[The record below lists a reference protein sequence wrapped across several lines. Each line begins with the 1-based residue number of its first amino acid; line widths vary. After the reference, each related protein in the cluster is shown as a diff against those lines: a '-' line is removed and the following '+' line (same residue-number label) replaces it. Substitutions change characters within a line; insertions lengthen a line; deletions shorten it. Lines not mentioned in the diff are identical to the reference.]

1 MADEWLQNITMNFAP
16 VVRHETLN
24 GRDYLVAP
32 MVMLTVG
39 VHNGSN
45 GPLYYPR
52 EELAKTPVV
61 WNMKPIV
68 VYHPAT
74 NGQGVTATDPDVLTT
89 QSVGMVMHAKFVD
102 GKLRAEA
109 WLERGR
115 LEAIDP
121 RIVETLESG
130 NLMEVSTGLFTD
142 NVYEPGVHNGCDYDM
157 VARNFRPDHLAILP
171 DKVGACSIQ
180 DGAGLLQLNEAGGIL
195 DTLGVPA
202 ATALRDRLEAY
213 ITNHR
218 DGGGTTQP
226 QTKGSVMTLS
236 ELADDLIA
244 NEATTWAEGDREFL
258 ESQPPEMLE
267 KFAPAEVENKKYG
280 DKKPP
285 LEEDEEE
292 EKKRMPKPP
301 LKNDAPAAVP
311 EAQPAAPPAAAAP
324 AAPVVAVT
332 VDEYIAAAPE
342 GIRDMLAAGLTA
354 HNAEKAELMAGIT
367 ANAANTYTQEQLGAK
382 DLAEL
387 QQLHQIA
394 ALVAPTAN
402 AQPLYGGQAV
412 PTGNAAVKV
421 ESGLPVPVMT
431 FD

>member
-1 MADEWLQNITMNFAP
+1 MADELQNITMNLAP

-24 GRDYLVAP
+24 GRDYIVAP

-52 EELAKTPVV
+52 DELAKTPVV

-68 VYHPAT
+68 VYHPT
-74 NGQGVTATDPDVLTT
+74 QNGQGVTATDPDVLAT
-89 QSVGMVMHAKFVD
+89 QSVGMVMHAKFD

-109 WLERGR
+109 WLERDR
-115 LEAIDP
+115 LEHIDP

-130 NLMEVSTGLFTD
+130 QLMEVSTGLFTD
-142 NVYEPGVHNGCDYDM
+142 NVYEPGSHGGSEYEM

-180 DGAGLLQLNEAGGIL
+180 DGAGLLQLNEAGDIPE
-195 DTLGVPA
+195 TLGVPA

-213 ITNHR
+213 ITNHGS
-218 DGGGTTQP
+218 GGGTPQS
-226 QTKGSVMTLS
+226 QTKGGGMTLA
-236 ELADDLIA
+236 ELADGLIE
-244 NEATTWAEGDREFL
+244 NEATTWVEDDREFL
-258 ESQPPEMLE
+258 EGQTPEALE
-267 KFAPAEVENKKYG
+267 KFVPVEVENKKYG

-285 LEEDEEE
+285 VSEDEEE
-292 EKKRMPKPP
+292 EKKNMPKAP
-301 LKNDAPAAVP
+301 LKNDNPDTPP
-311 EAQPAAPPAAAAP
+311 EAQAAAPPAR
-324 AAPVVAVT
+324 AVT

-342 GIRDMLAAGLTA
+342 GIRDMLSAGLAA
-354 HNAEKAELMAGIT
+354 HNAEKAELIAGIT
-367 ANAANTYTQEQLGAK
+367 GNAANTYTQEQLGAK

-387 QQLHQIA
+387 QQLHQLA
-394 ALVAPTAN
+394 AVVAPAAN
-402 AQPLYGGQAV
+402 VQPLYGGQAV
-412 PTGNAAVKV
+412 PTGNAAPTKA
-421 ESGLPVPVMT
+421 EAGLPVPVMT